1 MYSKTTSLLL
11 MLATL
16 PGGVFASTT
25 LPAKIEVPAGN
36 ITYLTS

>member
-25 LPAKIEVPAGN
+25 LPAKLKCRPG
-36 ITYLTS
+36 TSHI